1 MSEITVTIDWISV
14 DDMLPAP
21 PIGRVHVMWEREF
34 IGQGMPQ
41 PPIKMLMMGDY
52 TTEFCQPQESGYWID
67 DYGNRFDEIEEGGV
81 EGGRI
86 THWARQIPGPSDK

>member
-1 MSEITVTIDWISV
+1 
-14 DDMLPAP
+14 
-21 PIGRVHVMWEREF
+21 
-34 IGQGMPQ
+34 
-41 PPIKMLMMGDY
+41 MLMMGDY